1 MESIVEHNKCTGC
14 TACYNICPKG
24 AISLE
29 KSSDGFKYPVINKDK
44 CINCGLCKKVCPVL
58 NSKEIKK
65 EVYAYACYN
74 KDKKIR
80 KNSSSGGMFNLI
92 GSYII
97 EKDGIVF
104 GAKYDEDFNVVHD
117 YANNKKDL
125 YKFMGSKYLQSS
137 LNDNYKKV
145 SIFLKEGKKVL
156 FTGTPCQIE
165 GLYSYLGKDY
175 DNLYTQDI
183 ICHGC
188 PSPKVWRKYLNSFK
202 EKVTNVN
209 MRNKDNGWNDFS
221 MKIDFENKSFNLSH
235 NIDKYMY
242 FFLSNF
248 SLRESCYNCSF
259 KNKYRKSDI
268 TLADFWGID
277 NIKPKLN
284 DDKGISLV
292 LVNSKK
298 GKELF
303 DGIKDKLIYEEVDFE
318 KSISYNTAM
327 TESCTMPKKRNSFF
341 KDLDKMSFDKLYK
354 KYKPKDKIVFKCK
367 RLLKRI
373 LVKLKIMK

>member
-29 KSSDGFKYPVINKDK
+29 ESSDGFKYPVINKDK
-44 CINCGLCKKVCPVL
+44 CINCGLCRKVCPVL

-80 KNSSSGGMFNLI
+80 KKSSSGGMFNLI

-97 EKDGIVF
+97 ENDGVVF
-104 GAKYDEDFNVVHD
+104 GAKYDADFNVVHD
-117 YANNKKDL
+117 YVNDKKDL
-125 YKFMGSKYLQSS
+125 YKFMSSKYLQSS

-145 SIFLKEGKKVL
+145 SIFLKEGIKVL

-277 NIKPKLN
+277 NIKPELN

-303 DGIKDKLIYEEVDFE
+303 DEIKDKLIYEEVDFE
-318 KSISYNTAM
+318 KSISYNTGM
-327 TESCTMPKKRNSFF
+327 TESCAMTKKRNSFF
-341 KDLDKMSFDKLYK
+341 KDLDKMSFDKLYE

>member
-29 KSSDGFKYPVINKDK
+29 ESSDGFKYPVINKDK

-58 NSKEIKK
+58 NSKTTEKK
-65 EVYAYACYN
+65 VYAYACYN

-80 KNSSSGGMFNLI
+80 KNSSSGGLFNLI

-97 EKDGIVF
+97 ENDGVVF
-104 GAKYDEDFNVVHD
+104 GARYDEDFNVVHD
-117 YANNKKDL
+117 YITNKKDL

-137 LNDNYKKV
+137 LNDSYKKV

-202 EKVTNVN
+202 EKVTTVN

-221 MKIDFENKSFNLSH
+221 MKIDFENKTFNVSH

-327 TESCTMPKKRNSFF
+327 TESCAMPKKRNSFF

-354 KYKPKDKIVFKCK
+354 KYEPKDKIVFKCK